1 MSNTEVSRRLVL
13 LGSAVFLSG
22 IASHAVAQARTRV
35 KFAKGNDN
43 TSVDGTIRGEEYH
56 DYLLGAKGGQRM
68 SVSLISDQAYFN
80 ILPPGSTGEAIYNS
94 SINGNDATNI
104 VLPKSGDYTIRV
116 YQMGAA
122 ADGGRATAYTVSVT
136 IGG

>member
-1 MSNTEVSRRLVL
+1 MFNIGVSRRLVL

-22 IASHAVAQARTRV
+22 LASRAAAQTSSRV
-35 KFAKGNDN
+35 KFTKGNDN
-43 TSVDGTIRGEEYH
+43 AAVDGTIRGDEYH

-80 ILPPGSTGEAIYNS
+80 ILPPGSAGEAIYNS

-122 ADGGRATAYTVSVT
+122 ADGGRATNYTVSVG
-136 IGG
+136 IS